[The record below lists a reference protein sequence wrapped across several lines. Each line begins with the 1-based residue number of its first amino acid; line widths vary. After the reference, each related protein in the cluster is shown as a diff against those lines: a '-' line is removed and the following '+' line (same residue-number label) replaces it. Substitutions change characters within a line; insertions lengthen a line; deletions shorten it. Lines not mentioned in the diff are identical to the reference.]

1 MPAPYRPNMAA
12 LLVFGLWAAAAGFPC
27 VLCSAETVGFEAA
40 FQGECRVDGPC
51 QQMCFDLHDGTFECG
66 CTPGYRLSSNGYSC
80 QPLQQGEPEPENR
93 HKGESP
99 TVAASDVKQRTTSGG
114 VVYGRQPPLVRR
126 RMHGNAIDSTGGQT
140 RSSRTDQG
148 SAGDA
153 EYENNNVDAILGE
166 DADLSRQQLH
176 RSSGAGQLSSRS
188 AGHKRASLSGAE
200 AADDGWQ
207 GDDPGPAAA
216 SWDGDRQRSWQEED
230 DSWSDDV
237 RYPSDKQRRRR
248 GPATEAGGAGS
259 RYEPLNTIAMTTVAT
274 TSDESVMAPGIASP
288 CQQLSCSRTGRCVQ
302 DERTGSVRCACGLG
316 YTGAFCDQEV
326 DLRRPRFSGSSYLA
340 LPTLRDAH
348 KSMQITL
355 QFRPETHDALLL
367 YSGETAELQGD
378 YFAILLS
385 KGFVEFRFDCG
396 MGPGTLRSDQPV
408 LLNAWNTLTV
418 YRDRWDAWMQL
429 NSGHQVQGRSK
440 GLFSRITLRLN
451 VYLGGSPNASL
462 AAGRLGIRDGLVGCI
477 RHLEINGRRY
487 DFRSTALRG
496 DAIEGLDVDECGGDG
511 CSGVSCKNGGQCIAN
526 GVEQGVCLCALGFA
540 GASCE
545 TPVEIVVPS
554 FNGSS
559 YLRFPGLGNDHL
571 SFLDVQLVI
580 KPLSPH
586 GVFFYNGAKMDGT
599 GDFVSLQMAD
609 GHVEFR
615 FDLSTGTAVLRSPY
629 PVALGEWHLVKA
641 SRTGRLGTL
650 TLDRQPGVEAHSPGA
665 FTQLSLPLN
674 LYLGGVPDPKET
686 AVGADVMQS
695 FVGCVQ
701 RLTINNRPVRLMQE
715 ALSGVN
721 VANCVHPCVT
731 GPCYNGGACQ
741 PRMDLYACHCKL
753 GYAGSN
759 CQNEVKEAIA
769 EPMMGGAS
777 YLHYTS
783 DDIMRRIRGDQ
794 LDVTLAYRSF
804 SSHGLL
810 FWAGDSSQ
818 QNRGTLYSP
827 SDYLSLGL
835 EKGLLTL
842 RFNLGSG
849 EAQLCWNTTRVDDG
863 RWHRAALSR
872 SRQLATLGLDGSS
885 PVAVTSPGR
894 LRQLNVRSGLYIG
907 GIGDVTHVTRGR
919 YKSGLVGCVANLTLA
934 GDYHVRLVSHAA
946 TGINVQPCL

>member
-1 MPAPYRPNMAA
+1 MPAPYRPKMAA
-12 LLVFGLWAAAAGFPC
+12 LLVFGLWVAAVGFPC
-27 VLCSAETVGFEAA
+27 VQCSAETVGFEAA

-66 CTPGYRLSSNGYSC
+66 CTAGYRLSTNGYGC
-80 QPLQQGEPEPENR
+80 QPLEQGEPEPENR

-99 TVAASDVKQRTTSGG
+99 TVSASDVKQRTTGG
-114 VVYGRQPPLVRR
+114 YARQPPMVRR
-126 RMHGNAIDSTGGQT
+126 RIHGNSVDSVSGQM
-140 RSSRTDQG
+140 RSSRIDQG
-148 SAGDA
+148 SERG

-166 DADLSRQQLH
+166 EADLLQQQQQQQRH
-176 RSSGAGQLSSRS
+176 GGSQNTRSTGR
-188 AGHKRASLSGAE
+188 KRASHEPG
-200 AADDGWQ
+200 DGWQ
-207 GDDPGPAAA
+207 QDGPGSAWEPGRPWQDVWTDAR
-216 SWDGDRQRSWQEED
+216 SSDG
-230 DSWSDDV
+230 
-237 RYPSDKQRRRR
+237 QRRRR
-248 GPATEAGGAGS
+248 GQSTESGSGGGGAS

-274 TSDESVMAPGIASP
+274 TSDEPVLSLAASSP
-288 CQQLSCSRTGRCVQ
+288 CEQLSCSRTGRCVQ
-302 DERTGSVRCACGLG
+302 DERTGSVRCACALG

-367 YSGETAELQGD
+367 YSGESPELQGD
-378 YFAILLS
+378 YFAILLA

-396 MGPGTLRSDQPV
+396 MGQGTLRSDQPV

-462 AAGRLGIRDGLVGCI
+462 AAGRLGTREGLVGCV

-496 DAIEGLDVDECGGDG
+496 DAVEGLDVDECGGDG
-511 CSGVSCKNGGQCIAN
+511 CSGVTCQNGGQCIAN
-526 GVEQGVCLCALGFA
+526 GAELGVCLCALGFA
-540 GASCE
+540 GAACE
-545 TPVEIVVPS
+545 IPVEIVVPS

-559 YLRFPGLGNDHL
+559 YLRFPGLANDHL
-571 SFLDVQLVI
+571 SYLDVQVVF
-580 KPLSPH
+580 KPLSPQ

-599 GDFVSLQMAD
+599 GDFVSLQMTD

-641 SRTGRLGTL
+641 SRTGRLGIL
-650 TLDRQPGVEAHSPGA
+650 VVDNQPTVEAHSPGA

-686 AVGADVMQS
+686 ALGADVTQS

-701 RLTINNRPVRLMQE
+701 RLTINNRPMRLMQE

-777 YLHYTS
+777 YLHYTA

-794 LDVTLAYRSF
+794 LDVSLGFRSF

-810 FWAGDSSQ
+810 LWAGDWSQPMRTSSM
-818 QNRGTLYSP
+818 SSS

-849 EAQLCWNTTRVDDG
+849 EAQLSWNTTRVDDG
-863 RWHRAALSR
+863 RWHSASMSR
-872 SRQLATLGLDGSS
+872 SRQLATLALDGAS

-894 LRQLNVRSGLYIG
+894 LRQLNVRSGLYVG
-907 GIGDVTHVTRGR
+907 GIGDVSHVTRGR

-934 GDYHVRLVSHAA
+934 GEYHVRLVSHAA

>member
-1 MPAPYRPNMAA
+1 
-12 LLVFGLWAAAAGFPC
+12 L
-27 VLCSAETVGFEAA
+27 E
-40 FQGECRVDGPC
+40 
-51 QQMCFDLHDGTFECG
+51 
-66 CTPGYRLSSNGYSC
+66 
-80 QPLQQGEPEPENR
+80 QGEPEPENR

-99 TVAASDVKQRTTSGG
+99 TVAASDIKQRTTSGG
-114 VVYGRQPPLVRR
+114 YARQPTLVRR
-126 RMHGNAIDSTGGQT
+126 RMHSNSLDAAGGQM

-148 SAGDA
+148 PGADG
-153 EYENNNVDAILGE
+153 EYENNVDAILGE
-166 DADLSRQQLH
+166 EADLSQQQQQ
-176 RSSGAGQLSSRS
+176 RRVGGAGGINQASRS
-188 AGHKRASLSGAE
+188 AGRKRASFGA
-200 AADDGWQ
+200 AAAEDDGWQ
-207 GDDPGPAAA
+207 RDDPGSVAAA
-216 SWDGDRQRSWQEED
+216 WDHRWQDE
-230 DSWSDDV
+230 DSWSNDG
-237 RYPSDKQRRRR
+237 RTTSDKQRRRR
-248 GPATEAGGAGS
+248 GPATEAGGGGGS

-274 TSDESVMAPGIASP
+274 TSDESGLVPGISSP

-302 DERTGSVRCACGLG
+302 DERTGSVRCACALG
-316 YTGAFCDQEV
+316 FTGAFCDQDV

-355 QFRPETHDALLL
+355 QFRPETHDAVLL
-367 YSGETAELQGD
+367 YSGESPELQGD
-378 YFAILLS
+378 YFAILLA

-462 AAGRLGIRDGLVGCI
+462 AAGRLGTREGLVGCV

-496 DAIEGLDVDECGGDG
+496 DAVEGLDVDECGGDG
-511 CSGVSCKNGGQCIAN
+511 CSGVSCQNGGQCIAN
-526 GVEQGVCLCALGFA
+526 GAEQGVCLCALGFA

-571 SFLDVQLVI
+571 SYLDVQLVF
-580 KPLSPH
+580 KPLSPN

-599 GDFVSLQMAD
+599 GDFVALQMAD

-629 PVALGEWHLVKA
+629 PVALGEWHLAKA

-650 TLDRQPGVEAHSPGA
+650 VLDGQPRVEAHSPGA

-674 LYLGGVPDPKET
+674 LYLGGVPDPRET
-686 AVGADVMQS
+686 AVGAGVLQS

-701 RLTINNRPVRLMQE
+701 RLTINNRPMRLMQE

-794 LDVTLAYRSF
+794 LDVTLAFRSF

-810 FWAGDSSQ
+810 FWAGDWGQ
-818 QNRGTLYSP
+818 QTRAGLYSP

-849 EAQLCWNTTRVDDG
+849 EALLCWNTTRVDDG
-863 RWHRAALSR
+863 RWHRASLSR
-872 SRQLATLGLDGSS
+872 SRQLATLGLDAAS

>member
-1 MPAPYRPNMAA
+1 MSSVAASNKLFRAFATDKGPAYHTEWLSRG
-12 LLVFGLWAAAAGFPC
+12 LVADA
-27 VLCSAETVGFEAA
+27 
-40 FQGECRVDGPC
+40 
-51 QQMCFDLHDGTFECG
+51 
-66 CTPGYRLSSNGYSC
+66 
-80 QPLQQGEPEPENR
+80 LQQGEPEPENR

-99 TVAASDVKQRTTSGG
+99 TVSASDVKQRTTSSGAS
-114 VVYGRQPPLVRR
+114 YGRQPSLMRR
-126 RMHGNAIDSTGGQT
+126 RMHGNSIDSPTNQIRPARPNEGL
-140 RSSRTDQG
+140 
-148 SAGDA
+148 AGDA
-153 EYENNNVDAILGE
+153 EYENNVDAILGE
-166 DADLSRQQLH
+166 DADLSRQQQQQH
-176 RSSGAGQLSSRS
+176 RGVGQLSRTV
-188 AGHKRASLSGAE
+188 GHKRASQSGVEVA
-200 AADDGWQ
+200 DGWQ
-207 GDDPGPAAA
+207 GDDPGPAA
-216 SWDGDRQRSWQEED
+216 SWDGDRQPTWQEDDPWSED
-230 DSWSDDV
+230 A

-259 RYEPLNTIAMTTVAT
+259 RYEPPLNTIAMTTVAT
-274 TSDESVMAPGIASP
+274 TSDESALALGIASP

-302 DERTGSVRCACGLG
+302 DERTGSVRCACALG

-367 YSGETAELQGD
+367 YSLSPI
-378 YFAILLS
+378 ILRCPFLLA
-385 KGFVEFRFDCG
+385 FRFDCG

-462 AAGRLGIRDGLVGCI
+462 AAGRLGVREGLVGCV

-496 DAIEGLDVDECGGDG
+496 DALEGLDVDECGGDG
-511 CSGVSCKNGGQCIAN
+511 CSGVSCQNGGQCIAN

-571 SFLDVQLVI
+571 SFLDIQLVM

-615 FDLSTGTAVLRSPY
+615 FDLSTGTAVLRQVVPSVSGWSFRSPF

-641 SRTGRLGTL
+641 SRTGRLGIL
-650 TLDRQPGVEAHSPGA
+650 TLDGQPRVEAHSPGA

-759 CQNEVKEAIA
+759 CQNEVREAIA

-777 YLHYTS
+777 YLHYTA

-794 LDVTLAYRSF
+794 LDVTIAFRSF

-827 SDYLSLGL
+827 ADYVSLGL

-842 RFNLGSG
+842 RYNLGSG

-872 SRQLATLGLDGSS
+872 SRQLATLGLDGTS

-907 GIGDVTHVTRGR
+907 E
-919 YKSGLVGCVANLTLA
+919 A
-934 GDYHVRLVSHAA
+934 
-946 TGINVQPCL
+946 

>member
-1 MPAPYRPNMAA
+1 MA
-12 LLVFGLWAAAAGFPC
+12 
-27 VLCSAETVGFEAA
+27 
-40 FQGECRVDGPC
+40 
-51 QQMCFDLHDGTFECG
+51 
-66 CTPGYRLSSNGYSC
+66 
-80 QPLQQGEPEPENR
+80 LQQGEPEPENR

-114 VVYGRQPPLVRR
+114 GGYGRPPPLVRR
-126 RMHGNAIDSTGGQT
+126 RMHGNSIDSTGSQM
-140 RSSRTDQG
+140 RPSRTDQG
-148 SAGDA
+148 SALDA

-166 DADLSRQQLH
+166 DADLSRQQQQH
-176 RSSGAGQLSSRS
+176 RSGGSNPLSRS
-188 AGHKRASLSGAE
+188 AGHKRASSSGAE
-200 AADDGWQ
+200 AADGWQ
-207 GDDPGPAAA
+207 ADDPGPAA
-216 SWDGDRQRSWQEED
+216 SWEGDRRRSWQED
-230 DSWSDDV
+230 DPWSADDDV

-274 TSDESVMAPGIASP
+274 TSDESVMPPGIASP

-462 AAGRLGIRDGLVGCI
+462 AAGRLGIREGLVGCI

-487 DFRSTALRG
+487 DFRSTTLRG

-511 CSGVSCKNGGQCIAN
+511 CSGVSCQNGGQCIAN

-629 PVALGEWHLVKA
+629 PVALGEWHMVKA

-650 TLDRQPGVEAHSPGA
+650 TLDGQPSVEAHSPGA

-794 LDVTLAYRSF
+794 LDVILAFRSF

>member
-1 MPAPYRPNMAA
+1 MCDDGASNA
-12 LLVFGLWAAAAGFPC
+12 LF
-27 VLCSAETVGFEAA
+27 
-40 FQGECRVDGPC
+40 RVDVTTVCSEIANVSWESEDDIGERNHT
-51 QQMCFDLHDGTFECG
+51 LAA
-66 CTPGYRLSSNGYSC
+66 
-80 QPLQQGEPEPENR
+80 LQQGEPEPENR

-114 VVYGRQPPLVRR
+114 GGYGRPPPLVRR
-126 RMHGNAIDSTGGQT
+126 RMHGNSIDSTGSQM
-140 RSSRTDQG
+140 RPSRTDQG
-148 SAGDA
+148 SALDA

-166 DADLSRQQLH
+166 DADLSRQQQQH
-176 RSSGAGQLSSRS
+176 RSGGSNPLSRS
-188 AGHKRASLSGAE
+188 AGHKRASSSGAE
-200 AADDGWQ
+200 AADGWQ
-207 GDDPGPAAA
+207 ADDPGPAA
-216 SWDGDRQRSWQEED
+216 SWEGDRRRSWQED
-230 DSWSDDV
+230 DPWSADDDV

-274 TSDESVMAPGIASP
+274 TSDESVMPPGIASP

-385 KGFVEFRFDCG
+385 KGFVEFRRVAQFDCG

-462 AAGRLGIRDGLVGCI
+462 AAGRLGIREGLVGCI

-487 DFRSTALRG
+487 DFRSTTLRG

-511 CSGVSCKNGGQCIAN
+511 CSGVSCQNGGQCIAN

-615 FDLSTGTAVLRSPY
+615 FDLSTGTAVLRQVSPY
-629 PVALGEWHLVKA
+629 PVALGEWHMVKA

-650 TLDRQPGVEAHSPGA
+650 TLDGQPSVEAHSPGA

-783 DDIMRRIRGDQ
+783 DDIMRSKWSDLVFPRERCLRIRGDQ
-794 LDVTLAYRSF
+794 LDVILAFRSF

>member
-1 MPAPYRPNMAA
+1 MPHTRRTSSVGAVDRP
-12 LLVFGLWAAAAGFPC
+12 PRP
-27 VLCSAETVGFEAA
+27 AEREAA
-40 FQGECRVDGPC
+40 TS
-51 QQMCFDLHDGTFECG
+51 L
-66 CTPGYRLSSNGYSC
+66 LS
-80 QPLQQGEPEPENR
+80 
-93 HKGESP
+93 
-99 TVAASDVKQRTTSGG
+99 
-114 VVYGRQPPLVRR
+114 
-126 RMHGNAIDSTGGQT
+126 T
-140 RSSRTDQG
+140 RF
-148 SAGDA
+148 
-153 EYENNNVDAILGE
+153 
-166 DADLSRQQLH
+166 
-176 RSSGAGQLSSRS
+176 
-188 AGHKRASLSGAE
+188 
-200 AADDGWQ
+200 
-207 GDDPGPAAA
+207 
-216 SWDGDRQRSWQEED
+216 
-230 DSWSDDV
+230 
-237 RYPSDKQRRRR
+237 
-248 GPATEAGGAGS
+248 
-259 RYEPLNTIAMTTVAT
+259 AMTTVAT
-274 TSDESVMAPGIASP
+274 TGDESVPAPGMTSP

-302 DERTGSVRCACGLG
+302 DERTGSVRCACALG

-462 AAGRLGIRDGLVGCI
+462 AAGRLGVREGLVGCI

-487 DFRSTALRG
+487 DFRSTSLRG

-511 CSGVSCKNGGQCIAN
+511 CSGVSCQNGGQCIAN

-571 SFLDVQLVI
+571 SFLDVQLVM

-599 GDFVSLQMAD
+599 GDFASLQMAD

-615 FDLSTGTAVLRSPY
+615 FDLSTGTAVLRSPFS
-629 PVALGEWHLVKA
+629 VALGEWHVVKA

-650 TLDRQPGVEAHSPGA
+650 KIDGQPRVEAHSPGA

-686 AVGADVMQS
+686 AVGADIMQS
-695 FVGCVQ
+695 FIGCVQ

-721 VANCVHPCVT
+721 VENCVHPCVT

-794 LDVTLAYRSF
+794 LDVVLAFRSF

-872 SRQLATLGLDGSS
+872 SRQLATLGLDGTS

-907 GIGDVTHVTRGR
+907 GIGDVAHVTRGR

-934 GDYHVRLVSHAA
+934 SNYHVRLVSHAA

>member
-12 LLVFGLWAAAAGFPC
+12 LLVFGLWVAAAGFPC
-27 VLCSAETVGFEAA
+27 VMCSAESVGFEAA

-80 QPLQQGEPEPENR
+80 QLLQQGEPEPENR
-93 HKGESP
+93 HKGEAP
-99 TVAASDVKQRTTSGG
+99 TVSASDVKQRTTSSGA
-114 VVYGRQPPLVRR
+114 VYLRQTPLMRR
-126 RMHGNAIDSTGGQT
+126 RMHGNSIGTPGSQMRPASPDE
-140 RSSRTDQG
+140 G
-148 SAGDA
+148 SAGDT
-153 EYENNNVDAILGE
+153 EYENNVDVILGE
-166 DADLSRQQLH
+166 DADLSRQQQQH
-176 RSSGAGQLSSRS
+176 RGIGASQLSRS
-188 AGHKRASLSGAE
+188 VGHKRASQSGAE
-200 AADDGWQ
+200 AADGWQ

-216 SWDGDRQRSWQEED
+216 SWEGDRLRSWQEDDPWSED
-230 DSWSDDV
+230 AP
-237 RYPSDKQRRRR
+237 YPSDKQRRRR
-248 GPATEAGGAGS
+248 GPATEAGGEGS
-259 RYEPLNTIAMTTVAT
+259 RYEPPLNTIAMTTVAT
-274 TSDESVMAPGIASP
+274 TGDQESVLAPGLTSP

-302 DERTGSVRCACGLG
+302 DERTGSVRCACALG

-462 AAGRLGIRDGLVGCI
+462 AAGRLGVREGLVGCI

-487 DFRSTALRG
+487 DFRSTSLRG

-511 CSGVSCKNGGQCIAN
+511 CSGVSCQNGGQCIAN

-571 SFLDVQLVI
+571 SFLDVQLVM

-599 GDFVSLQMAD
+599 GDFASLQMAD

-615 FDLSTGTAVLRSPY
+615 FDLSTGTAVLRSPFS
-629 PVALGEWHLVKA
+629 VALGEWHIVKA

-650 TLDRQPGVEAHSPGA
+650 KIDGQPRVEAHSPGA

-686 AVGADVMQS
+686 AVGADIMQS

-701 RLTINNRPVRLMQE
+701 KLTINNRPVRLMQE

-721 VANCVHPCVT
+721 VENCVHPCVT

-794 LDVTLAYRSF
+794 LDVVLAFRSF

-872 SRQLATLGLDGSS
+872 SRQLATLGLDGTS

-907 GIGDVTHVTRGR
+907 GIGDVAHVTRGR

-934 GDYHVRLVSHAA
+934 SNYHVRLVSHAA

>member
-1 MPAPYRPNMAA
+1 MYP
-12 LLVFGLWAAAAGFPC
+12 
-27 VLCSAETVGFEAA
+27 
-40 FQGECRVDGPC
+40 
-51 QQMCFDLHDGTFECG
+51 
-66 CTPGYRLSSNGYSC
+66 
-80 QPLQQGEPEPENR
+80 
-93 HKGESP
+93 
-99 TVAASDVKQRTTSGG
+99 
-114 VVYGRQPPLVRR
+114 
-126 RMHGNAIDSTGGQT
+126 
-140 RSSRTDQG
+140 
-148 SAGDA
+148 
-153 EYENNNVDAILGE
+153 EYENNVDAILGE
-166 DADLSRQQLH
+166 DADLSRQQQH
-176 RSSGAGQLSSRS
+176 RGVGASQLSRS
-188 AGHKRASLSGAE
+188 AGHKRASQNGAE
-200 AADDGWQ
+200 VANGWQ
-207 GDDPGPAAA
+207 GDDPGPAVA
-216 SWDGDRQRSWQEED
+216 SWDGDRQRPWQEDDPWSED
-230 DSWSDDV
+230 AP
-237 RYPSDKQRRRR
+237 YPSDKQRRRR
-248 GPATEAGGAGS
+248 GPATEAGGEGS
-259 RYEPLNTIAMTTVAT
+259 RYEPPLNTIAMTTVAT
-274 TSDESVMAPGIASP
+274 TGDESVLAPGIVSP

-302 DERTGSVRCACGLG
+302 DERTGSVRCACALG

-326 DLRRPRFSGSSYLA
+326 DLATSPLFRSGRRRTTPCSFTPERRRSS
-340 LPTLRDAH
+340 R
-348 KSMQITL
+348 
-355 QFRPETHDALLL
+355 
-367 YSGETAELQGD
+367 GD

-462 AAGRLGIRDGLVGCI
+462 AAGRLGVREGLVGCI

-487 DFRSTALRG
+487 DFRSTSLRG

-511 CSGVSCKNGGQCIAN
+511 CSGVSCQNGGQCIAN

-571 SFLDVQLVI
+571 SFLDVQLVM

-615 FDLSTGTAVLRSPY
+615 FDLSTGTAVLRSPF
-629 PVALGEWHLVKA
+629 PVALGEWHMVKA

-650 TLDRQPGVEAHSPGA
+650 TIDGQPRVEAHSPGA

-794 LDVTLAYRSF
+794 LDVILAFRSF

-872 SRQLATLGLDGSS
+872 SRQLATLGLDGTS

-934 GDYHVRLVSHAA
+934 GNYHVRLVSHAA